1 MLTHRLQKT
10 GFAPVFFQTPMNKE
24 EIKTAYK
31 NLASGEAAFF
41 MFLRSL
47 RPENEDLS
55 NAANDYQD
63 FLSYI
68 KGGYMPYETYRI
80 PKKSGGYRD
89 ILSPRIPLKC
99 MLWDVLV
106 LLDAFFEPSACAMG
120 FVKGKSIA
128 DNARTHVGKNYVFN
142 IDLQNFFPS
151 ITRDRVFKT
160 LLAEPFNFT
169 QQHAGWLAD
178 LSTTK
183 MYGIEPDPGLS
194 KRRVPQGAP
203 TSPIISNAVC
213 VRLDRRLDGL
223 ARELGLV
230 YSRYADDITF
240 SSDHNVFQDGSK
252 FRKNLEAIII
262 EEGFTL
268 NPKKTRLQHR
278 SQHQDVTGLVVNQK
292 VNITRNWIKDVRA
305 VLHIW
310 QKYGV
315 NAAMGALYPRYH
327 ADKGALHKCD
337 PNPIAVIG
345 GKLEYLR
352 MIKGADNPLY
362 IKLKAQYDKVVSIY
376 NKNYKSHVFM
386 GWTFLE
392 TLPLNAFEKRLGVKV
407 RFRRKQSM
415 KNDNDNSQSNPYY
428 GYFDYRGTF
437 MVVAVSS
444 RLSVTDLPSD
454 VQISLCANGNKYY
467 PLSKPYVFFLHRK
480 KISDARRKELALKK
494 IPETIKETILN
505 LARRF
510 PALDLQD
517 EYGIIEAAKKSGKLY
532 LPFDESRYD
541 ES

>member
-10 GFAPVFFQTPMNKE
+10 GFAPVFFHTPMDKE

-55 NAANDYQD
+55 NAAKDYQD

-151 ITRDRVFKT
+151 ITRDWVFKT
-160 LLAEPFNFT
+160 LLAAPFNFA

-183 MYGIEPDPGLS
+183 IYGIEPDPGLS

-213 VRLDRRLDGL
+213 ARLDRRLDGL
-223 ARELGLV
+223 AREFGLV

-240 SSDHNVFQDGSK
+240 SSDHNVFQDGCK
-252 FRKNLEAIII
+252 FRKTLEAIII
-262 EEGFTL
+262 DEGFTL
-268 NPKKTRLQHR
+268 NPRRT
-278 SQHQDVTGLVVNQK
+278 
-292 VNITRNWIKDVRA
+292 
-305 VLHIW
+305 
-310 QKYGV
+310 
-315 NAAMGALYPRYH
+315 
-327 ADKGALHKCD
+327 
-337 PNPIAVIG
+337 VIV
-345 GKLEYLR
+345 E
-352 MIKGADNPLY
+352 
-362 IKLKAQYDKVVSIY
+362 
-376 NKNYKSHVFM
+376 
-386 GWTFLE
+386 
-392 TLPLNAFEKRLGVKV
+392 
-407 RFRRKQSM
+407 
-415 KNDNDNSQSNPYY
+415 
-428 GYFDYRGTF
+428 
-437 MVVAVSS
+437 
-444 RLSVTDLPSD
+444 
-454 VQISLCANGNKYY
+454 
-467 PLSKPYVFFLHRK
+467 
-480 KISDARRKELALKK
+480 
-494 IPETIKETILN
+494 
-505 LARRF
+505 
-510 PALDLQD
+510 
-517 EYGIIEAAKKSGKLY
+517 
-532 LPFDESRYD
+532 
-541 ES
+541 

>member
-1 MLTHRLQKT
+1 MMSDKAIADASPSENRLR
-10 GFAPVFFQTPMNKE
+10 PCLFQTPMDKE

-142 IDLQNFFPS
+142 IDLKDFFPS

-213 VRLDRRLDGL
+213 VRLDHRLDGL
-223 ARELGLV
+223 AREFGLV

-252 FRKNLEAIII
+252 FRKKLEAIII

-315 NAAMGALYPRYH
+315 NAAMVALYPRYH
-327 ADKGALHKCD
+327 ADKGALHKYD
-337 PNPIAVIG
+337 PNPIVVIG

-362 IKLKAQYDKVVSIY
+362 IKLKTQYDKVVSIY
-376 NKNYKSHVFM
+376 NYKSHVFM
-386 GWTFLE
+386 RWTFLE

-415 KNDNDNSQSNPYY
+415 KNDNDNLQSNPYY

-444 RLSVTDLPSD
+444 RLSVIDLPSD

-467 PLSKPYVFFLHRK
+467 QLSKPYVFLLHRK

-505 LARRF
+505 LARQF

-517 EYGIIEAAKKSGKLY
+517 EYGIIEAAKKSGEL
-532 LPFDESRYD
+532 S
-541 ES
+541 

>member
-24 EIKTAYK
+24 EIKTVYK

-327 ADKGALHKCD
+327 ADKGALHKHD

-345 GKLEYLR
+345 GKLDYMR
-352 MIKGADNPLY
+352 MIKGSENPLY
-362 IKLKAQYDKVVSIY
+362 IKLKSQYDEVANHY
-376 NKNYKSHVFM
+376 RQHYKEHIFI

-392 TLPLNAFEKRLGVKV
+392 TMSLGAFEKRLGVKV
-407 RFRRKQSM
+407 RFRRKQAVEVGP
-415 KNDNDNSQSNPYY
+415 NIAPFNSYY
-428 GYFDYRGTF
+428 GYFEYRGTF
-437 MVVAVSS
+437 MVVAISS

-454 VQISLCANGNKYY
+454 VQISLCANGSKYY

-494 IPETIKETILN
+494 IPRTIKETILN